1 MMPETGF
8 IDVKIFPQRLLKP
21 ETVEKI
27 LNRIYELEGIVRVLV
42 HGPSIPDRVYYGP
55 ARGTEVNHSDRRK
68 IKVRGE
74 EVELRVKVG
83 EIIVGILPEALEEK
97 IETIEEI
104 LDEVLPCSYKV
115 FIGAF
120 TKKDITISDY
130 LKYGLKFEEKI
141 DPRVI
146 GMVDPSSRMK
156 DTVINI
162 K

>member
-1 MMPETGF
+1 MPETGF
-8 IDVKIFPQRLLKP
+8 VDLKIFPQRLLKP
-21 ETVEKI
+21 ETVEKL
-27 LNRIYELEGIVRVLV
+27 LNSIYELEGIVRVLV

-55 ARGTEVNHSDRRK
+55 ARGTEVKHSDRKK

-83 EIIVGILPEALEEK
+83 EVIVGILPEALEENMDK
-97 IETIEEI
+97 IDEI
-104 LDEVLPCSYKV
+104 LKEALPCPYKV

-130 LKYGLKFEEKI
+130 LKYGLNFEDKI
-141 DPRVI
+141 DPRII
-146 GMVDPSSRMK
+146 GMADPSSRVK
-156 DTVINI
+156 DTVVNI

>member
-1 MMPETGF
+1 MMSETGF

-21 ETVEKI
+21 ETAEKL

-42 HGPSIPDRVYYGP
+42 HGHQYPTVTTGP
-55 ARGTEVNHSDRRK
+55 ARGQRVNHSDRRK
-68 IKVRGE
+68 ITVRGE
-74 EVELRVKVG
+74 EFELRVKVG
-83 EIIVGILPEALEEK
+83 EIIVGMLPETLEEK
-97 IETIEEI
+97 METIEEI

-156 DTVINI
+156 DTVVNI

>member
-1 MMPETGF
+1 MSEETGF
-8 IDVKIFPQRLLKP
+8 VDIKIFPQRLLKP
-21 ETVEKI
+21 ETVEKL
-27 LNRIYELEGIVRVLV
+27 LNRIYELDGIVRVLV

-55 ARGTEVNHSDRRK
+55 ARGIEVRHSDRK
-68 IKVRGE
+68 TITVRGE

-83 EIIVGILPEALEEK
+83 EIIVGILPEALAERM
-97 IETIEEI
+97 ETIEEI
-104 LDEVLPCSYKV
+104 LEDVLPCSYKV

-130 LKYGLKFEEKI
+130 LKYGLNFEDKI

-146 GMVDPSSRMK
+146 GMVDPSSRLK
-156 DTVINI
+156 DTVVNI